1 MRLALI
7 AVTCAA
13 LFSCGGPQASAPGWP
28 SDASVHVTVTRD
40 DVHPT
45 YRCDGEIQTRFGTAS
60 FSCTAEGFDAWDVRG
75 SAEQFVLP
83 EVARLW
89 VHDASA
95 ASWTGQPEIAIDLEP
110 NGVRYTG
117 WATVVLPDGT
127 AAGHPGA
134 SAEAWVQIPSSQ
146 GSAWTPAAPRD
157 SQRGPAPF

>member
-75 SAEQFVLP
+75 YAEQFMLSDVL
-83 EVARLW
+83 RFW
-89 VHDASA
+89 IHDAGA
-95 ASWTGQPEIAIDLEP
+95 ATSSPQPDIAVDLEP
-110 NGVRYTG
+110 QGDRYSG
-117 WATVVLPDGT
+117 WATIILPDGT
-127 AAGHPGA
+127 FFGHPGA
-134 SAEAWVQIPSSQ
+134 TAEAWIE
-146 GSAWTPAAPRD
+146 TL
-157 SQRGPAPF
+157 